1 MNMTLYERLEFLCKY
16 TDRTP
21 ADVCRA
27 IGASKSLFT
36 DLKTGRKSS
45 VSLET
50 AVKLADYFQIS
61 LDFLAGRIGFDAEIE
76 AELQYH
82 DKLQAELEELKSK
95 LHTEDSK

>member
-1 MNMTLYERLEFLCKY
+1 MTLYERLEFLCKY

-61 LDFLAGRIGFDAEIE
+61 LDFLAGRMDPEIR
-76 AELQYH
+76 LRL
-82 DKLQAELEELKSK
+82 DRLFGKKTEEKK
-95 LHTEDSK
+95 

>member
-1 MNMTLYERLEFLCKY
+1 MTLYERLEFLCKY
-16 TDRTP
+16 TNRTP

-61 LDFLAGRIGFDAEIE
+61 LDFLAGRLDPEIRSR
-76 AELQYH
+76 L
-82 DKLQAELEELKSK
+82 DRLFGKKTEEKK
-95 LHTEDSK
+95 

>member
-61 LDFLAGRIGFDAEIE
+61 LDFLTGRLDPEIRSRLDRLFGKE
-76 AELQYH
+76 
-82 DKLQAELEELKSK
+82 
-95 LHTEDSK
+95 TEGKK

>member
-61 LDFLAGRIGFDAEIE
+61 LDFLAGRMDPEIR
-76 AELQYH
+76 LRL
-82 DKLQAELEELKSK
+82 DRLFGKKTEEKK
-95 LHTEDSK
+95 

>member
-61 LDFLAGRIGFDAEIE
+61 LDFLAGRMDPEIR
-76 AELQYH
+76 LRL
-82 DKLQAELEELKSK
+82 DRLFGKKTEEKN
-95 LHTEDSK
+95 EP

>member
-1 MNMTLYERLEFLCKY
+1 MKMTLYERLEFLCKY

-61 LDFLAGRIGFDAEIE
+61 LDLLAGRMDPEIR
-76 AELQYH
+76 LRL
-82 DKLQAELEELKSK
+82 DRLFGKKTEEKK
-95 LHTEDSK
+95 

>member
-1 MNMTLYERLEFLCKY
+1 MTLYERLEFLCKY
-16 TDRTP
+16 TNRTP

-61 LDFLAGRIGFDAEIE
+61 LDFLAGRLDPEIRLRLDRLFGKE
-76 AELQYH
+76 PEG
-82 DKLQAELEELKSK
+82 KK
-95 LHTEDSK
+95 

>member
-61 LDFLAGRIGFDAEIE
+61 LDFLAGQLDPEIRSRLDRLFGKE
-76 AELQYH
+76 
-82 DKLQAELEELKSK
+82 
-95 LHTEDSK
+95 TEGKK

>member
-61 LDFLAGRIGFDAEIE
+61 LDFLAGRMDPEIR
-76 AELQYH
+76 LRL
-82 DKLQAELEELKSK
+82 DGLFGKK
-95 LHTEDSK
+95 TEGKK

>member
-61 LDFLAGRIGFDAEIE
+61 LDFLAGRLDPEIRSR
-76 AELQYH
+76 L
-82 DKLQAELEELKSK
+82 DRLFGKKTEEKK
-95 LHTEDSK
+95 

>member
-1 MNMTLYERLEFLCKY
+1 MTLYERLEFLCKY

-61 LDFLAGRIGFDAEIE
+61 LDFLAGRLDPEIRSRLDRLFGKE
-76 AELQYH
+76 
-82 DKLQAELEELKSK
+82 
-95 LHTEDSK
+95 TEGKK

>member
-61 LDFLAGRIGFDAEIE
+61 LDFLAGRLDPEIRSR
-76 AELQYH
+76 L
-82 DKLQAELEELKSK
+82 DGLFGKKTEEKK
-95 LHTEDSK
+95 

>member
-61 LDFLAGRIGFDAEIE
+61 LDFLAGRMDPEIR
-76 AELQYH
+76 LRL
-82 DKLQAELEELKSK
+82 DRLFGKKTEETK
-95 LHTEDSK
+95 